1 MKKLIYRPIDLFKKP
16 IAFLVMAL
24 LLDQYSFAQT
34 SDIKTDS
41 IQKKES
47 LKILDS
53 PAVQQPASDPFAFG
67 DFSWLNGTSRKT
79 SAPAF
84 DSKYFTGDVTFD
96 FNYTHSYNHPI
107 DNTVVGSTALAETTN
122 CNFHSWEWAEIFTLI
137 TCVEGS

>member
-47 LKILDS
+47 LKSWIHLLFNNLPVILLHLEIF
-53 PAVQQPASDPFAFG
+53 PGLTVQAERQVP
-67 DFSWLNGTSRKT
+67 LHLIQNILQGTSHSISITHILTTILLIIQSLVPPHWQKQRT
-79 SAPAF
+79 A
-84 DSKYFTGDVTFD
+84 TFI
-96 FNYTHSYNHPI
+96 H
-107 DNTVVGSTALAETTN
+107 GSGRRY
-122 CNFHSWEWAEIFTLI
+122 SR
-137 TCVEGS
+137 